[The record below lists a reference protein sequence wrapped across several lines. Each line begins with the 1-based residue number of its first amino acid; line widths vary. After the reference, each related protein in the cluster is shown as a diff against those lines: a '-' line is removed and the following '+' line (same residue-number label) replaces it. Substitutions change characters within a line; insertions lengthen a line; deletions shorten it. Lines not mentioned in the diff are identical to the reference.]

1 MQRRETDTMLRAMA
15 SRLRLAL
22 IRDHMEEMLETAT
35 DAKMT
40 PRETLEYFLSK
51 EIDQREA
58 NRVKIGVMAAHFPR
72 VCTFDEFDM
81 TAQPSLNPGTI
92 RELRKMEWI
101 TNAENVLFM
110 GPPGVGKTHLAIALG
125 REAIHKGHS
134 VLFVSSENL
143 KKLLDKAVSDAVAT
157 EKLMAILFK
166 PKLLISDELGYVPF
180 SPEAT
185 HLFFQIICR
194 RYETKSIIITTNRPV
209 SEWGLVLG
217 DPMAATAIID
227 RLMHH
232 CTPIAINGDSYRLK
246 EHKLRKLLNK

>member
-1 MQRRETDTMLRAMA
+1 MLRSMA
-15 SRLRLAL
+15 SRLCLAL
-22 IRDHMEEMLETAT
+22 IRDHMEEILETAT

-58 NRVKIGVMAAHFPR
+58 NRVKISVMAAHFPR

-101 TNAENVLFM
+101 SNAENVLFM

-246 EHKLRKLLNK
+246 QHKLRKLLNK

>member
-1 MQRRETDTMLRAMA
+1 MPQRETDLKLRSMA

-22 IRDHMEEMLETAT
+22 MRDHMQEMLQTAT
-35 DAKMT
+35 EAKMT

-58 NRVKIGVMAAHFPR
+58 NRIKIAVMAAHFPR

-101 TNAENVLFM
+101 ANGENVLLM

-125 REAIHKGHS
+125 REAILKGHS
-134 VLFVSSENL
+134 VLFLSSENL
-143 KKLLDKAVSDAVAT
+143 KKILDKAVHDESAVQ
-157 EKLMAILFK
+157 KLAALAK
-166 PKLLISDELGYVPF
+166 PKLLIIDELGYVPF
-180 SPEAT
+180 SPAAT
-185 HLFFQIICR
+185 HLLFQIICW
-194 RYETKSIIITTNRPV
+194 RYELKSTVITTNRPI
-209 SEWGLVLG
+209 SEWGLILG

-246 EHKLRKLLNK
+246 EHKLKKLLNR